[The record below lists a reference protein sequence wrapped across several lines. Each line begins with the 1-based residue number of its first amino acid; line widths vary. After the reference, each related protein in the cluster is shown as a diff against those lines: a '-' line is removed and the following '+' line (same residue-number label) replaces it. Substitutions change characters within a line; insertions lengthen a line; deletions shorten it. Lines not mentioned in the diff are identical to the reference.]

1 MKQLKKGLL
10 IAIEGTDGAGKSTQA
25 KRLKDFFLCQGIPT
39 RYLREPTDGKY
50 GQEIRR
56 LAREGRRQVTPEQ
69 ELELFIQDR
78 IEDCKNNIQ
87 PALNNNELVLID
99 RYYFSTVAYQGALGL
114 DPKEIWRRNETIA
127 VIPDLV
133 IILDMPVEKGLK
145 RITDQRGDLH
155 DDFEKTDFLE
165 KVRSIFQ
172 SMHRPYIHHLSADR
186 NPYEVFEEMRVI
198 IESIVEKNIRTDNL

>member
-25 KRLKDFFLCQGIPT
+25 KRLRDYFLRQGILT

-50 GQEIRR
+50 GREIRR

-78 IEDCKNNIQ
+78 IEDCEKNIR
-87 PALNNNELVLID
+87 PALKNHELVLID

-114 DPKEIWRRNETIA
+114 EPEEIWKRNETIA

-133 IILDMPVEKGLK
+133 LILDMPVEKGLR
-145 RITDQRGDLH
+145 RITHQRGDVH

-165 KVRSIFQ
+165 KVRDIFQ
-172 SMHRPYIHHLSADR
+172 EMNRSYIHHLSADR
-186 NPYEVFEEMRVI
+186 DPELVFEDMRLL
-198 IESIVEKNIRTDNL
+198 IETLVDKYIKPDDY